1 MRPARINNTVAL
13 LRELQMR
20 PRLRKQPGRRYGPEH
35 RGDGPRGTTA
45 PMTEHDRVNHY
56 GHRFVEDADGLR
68 AWYFLP
74 LTARQRR
81 RVEHKRNHAEAVER
95 RRRDAAIAGGR
106 HVR

>member
-20 PRLRKQPGRRYGPEH
+20 PRLGKQPGRRYGPEH
-35 RGDGPRGTTA
+35 RGDGPMRMPETVS
-45 PMTEHDRVNHY
+45 EYQRVKSY
-56 GHRFVEDADGLR
+56 GM
-68 AWYFLP
+68 P

-81 RVEHKRNHAEAVER
+81 RIEHKRNHAEAVQR

-106 HVR
+106 HVG